1 MSESSLDTKAGH
13 LSKYV
18 HFNRSIG
25 MRVFDSD
32 GPIPARARR
41 QSHMGLKSGRHSPS
55 ATVCQL
61 RGPWL
66 RQESALAQE
75 SFLVLFQ
82 CLSSVIFGPV
92 GDDARS
98 GQLIGL
104 VGDGRHS
111 NSRLL
116 PKRGLGQG
124 AT

>member
-1 MSESSLDTKAGH
+1 
-13 LSKYV
+13 
-18 HFNRSIG
+18 
-25 MRVFDSD
+25 MRLFDSD

-55 ATVCQL
+55 ATFCQL

-66 RQESALAQE
+66 RRESVLAPRV
-75 SFLVLFQ
+75 LVLFQ

-104 VGDGRHS
+104 VGDGRSS

-116 PKRGLGQG
+116 PKRGPWPGC
-124 AT
+124 